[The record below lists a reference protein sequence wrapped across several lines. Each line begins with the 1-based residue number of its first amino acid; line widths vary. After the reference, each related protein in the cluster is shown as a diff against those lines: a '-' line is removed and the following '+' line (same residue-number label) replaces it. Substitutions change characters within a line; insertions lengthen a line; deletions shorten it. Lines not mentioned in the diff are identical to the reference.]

1 SSWADLLAAEG
12 SDDSPVDGRARL
24 KEIFDTRVGVLE
36 GDLTDMPEITEPFD
50 TVIHSA
56 SSVSF
61 DPPIDEAF
69 RTNVGG
75 AQNLYEAL
83 LASGQ
88 DPHVIHVST
97 AYVGGISKGLRQE
110 GSLRA
115 DVDWR
120 AEYEAALAARARVEA
135 ESRKPETLSSQIRA
149 AKGRAGRM
157 GPQTVA
163 AVTEDAR
170 REWGDERLIDFGRTR
185 APPVGWTDNSTFNK
199 EMNEQDAEELK
210 AGTG

>member
-1 SSWADLLAAEG
+1 
-12 SDDSPVDGRARL
+12 
-24 KEIFDTRVGVLE
+24 
-36 GDLTDMPEITEPFD
+36 
-50 TVIHSA
+50 
-56 SSVSF
+56 VSF

-135 ESRKPETLSSQIRA
+135 ESRKPETLRSQIRA
-149 AKGRAGRM
+149 AKGRVGRM
-157 GPQTVA
+157 GPKTVA
-163 AVTEDAR
+163 APAAY
-170 REWGDERLIDFGRTR
+170 GATR
-185 APPVGWTDNSTFNK
+185 A
-199 EMNEQDAEELK
+199 
-210 AGTG
+210 

>member
-1 SSWADLLAAEG
+1 
-12 SDDSPVDGRARL
+12 PR
-24 KEIFDTRVGVLE
+24 GVLYTA
-36 GDLTDMPEITEPFD
+36 LTAMPQV
-50 TVIHSA
+50 TVPSDPACPSA

-110 GSLRA
+110 GSLQA

-135 ESRKPETLSSQIRA
+135 ESRKPETLRSQIRA
-149 AKGRAGRM
+149 AKGRVGRM
-157 GPQTVA
+157 GPKTVA
-163 AVTEDAR
+163 AVSEDAR
-170 REWGDERLIDFGRTR
+170 REWVDERLIDFGRTR
-185 APPVGWTDNSTFNK
+185 AQSVGWTDIYTFTK
-199 EMNEQDAEELK
+199 AMAEQVAEEL
-210 AGTG
+210 